1 MKNVSEIATRTALSA
16 AVAVALA
23 STAMTAPVV
32 AQADDG
38 EEGQYLSG
46 DFHNHTTCSDGSTS
60 VRTLTRESLT
70 YLDWFIQVGHSGS
83 GSRDCRISDFLYLN
97 RGSSFN
103 RGLWVNSIGPEA
115 IKGDLV
121 EETMGDG
128 VSVQR
133 MWRWQSLQEFQL
145 DDIIEA
151 RELPGNED
159 KEAFL
164 GLEWVVP
171 GHEHSSNTIST
182 GQYDAIDPNSAAM
195 AQFEYCFGRNA
206 DDTSGGGGQGWTCE
220 ISNESNEKLKVLFD
234 GRPEQGIADY
244 NSTLVNGINI
254 NDTGDHVKSVAAVIW
269 AQENF
274 PGDAVSVQAHIERQG
289 AFIEDDDEGFNIE
302 HLRDAHT
309 MAPEVSFGMET
320 QPGHQPAYDRGT
332 YAARRPSSGLYT
344 FGGTGCYGGAE
355 AARPGLDFDGNPLDP
370 AEMAA
375 LGVTTTD
382 LRKVTICR
390 PGIRTMWDAMLSEGR
405 RFFFFASS
413 DWHSRGSF
421 GPLDFESTLDFYP
434 GEYQE
439 HFSYVVDR
447 PDRDP
452 AQDIIDSLRSGNSFA
467 VQGQLIDERFKF
479 VACSGLRCATMGET
493 LEARDGSII
502 NVFIKL
508 VDPIGENN
516 SPYKFDNPSLK
527 QIGLEV
533 PLNEPEL
540 AQVDLIMGSV
550 GEFIEPTD
558 PEYYNPLAP
567 ESTHIAKS
575 WIGSDL
581 VRSKNGKIQLA
592 YRFRVEGDTYIRS
605 RGSNIPAGTPNE
617 RDMDGNPLPDNLSDN
632 IPCDDAACPPHVFG
646 VLDADVESW
655 ADIWFYS
662 NPIFIE
668 VTDTRGGSKKK

>member
-1 MKNVSEIATRTALSA
+1 MFKLSEIASRTALSA
-16 AVAVALA
+16 AVATALA
-23 STAMTAPVV
+23 TSAVAPSV
-32 AQADDG
+32 AQAEDG

-97 RGSSFN
+97 RNSSFN
-103 RGLWVNSIGPEA
+103 RGLWVNSIGPEG

-128 VSVQR
+128 VAVQR

-206 DDTSGGGGQGWTCE
+206 DDTSGGAGQGWTCE
-220 ISNESNEKLKVLFD
+220 ISEENNNKLITLFD
-234 GRPEQGIADY
+234 GRPEEGIADY
-244 NSTLVNGINI
+244 NSTLVGGINT
-254 NDTGDHVKSVAAVIW
+254 DDSGDHVKSVAAVLW

-289 AFIEDDDEGFNIE
+289 AFIEDDDEGFNVE

-309 MAPEVSFGMET
+309 MAPDISFGMET

-332 YAARRPSSGLYT
+332 YAARRPSSGLWT
-344 FGGTGCYGGAE
+344 FGGTGCYGAAE

-370 AEMAA
+370 AEVAA
-375 LGVTTTD
+375 LGVTTSD

-405 RFFFFASS
+405 RFWFFASS
-413 DWHSRGSF
+413 DWHNRGAF

-439 HFSYVVDR
+439 HFSYVIDR
-447 PDRDP
+447 PERDP

-467 VQGQLIDERFKF
+467 VQGQLITSKFKF
-479 VACSGLRCATMGET
+479 EACASKRCATMGET
-493 LEARDGSII
+493 LQVRDGQL
-502 NVFIKL
+502 VTVRL
-508 VDPIGENN
+508 RMVDPDGENN

-527 QIGLEV
+527 QIGLDV
-533 PLNEPEL
+533 PISEPVL
-540 AQVDLIMGSV
+540 AQVDLIAGAV
-550 GEFIEPTD
+550 DEFIEPTD

-567 ESTHIAKS
+567 ETTRIEKS
-575 WIGSDL
+575 WIGSEL
-581 VRSKNGKIQLA
+581 GRSRNGSISLT
-592 YRFRVEGDTYIRS
+592 YRFRAEGDSYIRA

-632 IPCDDAACPPHVFG
+632 IPCDDAACPPHIAG
-646 VLDADVESW
+646 VLDADVEAWS
-655 ADIWFYS
+655 DIWFYA

-668 VTDTRGGSKKK
+668 VTGDGRGK